1 MTPSSPSAHAQ
12 GQLVFGLEELPP
24 DDDDIPD
31 DLKTPDELSRS
42 VSMYVRIFAGMY
54 PPFCEILCG
63 DLTAYIIQRCS
74 QK

>member
-1 MTPSSPSAHAQ
+1 M
-12 GQLVFGLEELPP
+12 FGLEELPP

-54 PPFCEILCG
+54 SPFCSIPYG
-63 DLTAYIIQRCS
+63 DLTAHTIQRCS